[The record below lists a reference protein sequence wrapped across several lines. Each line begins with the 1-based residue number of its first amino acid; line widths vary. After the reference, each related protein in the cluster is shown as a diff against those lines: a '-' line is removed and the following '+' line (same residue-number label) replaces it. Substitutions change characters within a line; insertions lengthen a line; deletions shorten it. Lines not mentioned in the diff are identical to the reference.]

1 MQAFTLCKGYKCEKV
16 KVLAAPWHPMH
27 QAPSQL
33 RSLQLI
39 PQDPSQSAQ
48 IWADHCN
55 SRPSDPQT
63 LRPSDLW
70 QIGECACTNI
80 RNGLTTATHKRK
92 TLSDAEIKARC
103 TTCPAFPCDEYKY
116 ADANCNYW
124 QSCADWILRADEEN
138 S

>member
-1 MQAFTLCKGYKCEKV
+1 MSKFAYAVKSAARTIGDRGAFTLCKGYKCEKV
-16 KVLAAPWHPMH
+16 K
-27 QAPSQL
+27 
-33 RSLQLI
+33 
-39 PQDPSQSAQ
+39 
-48 IWADHCN
+48 
-55 SRPSDPQT
+55 
-63 LRPSDLW
+63 
-70 QIGECACTNI
+70 IGECACTNI